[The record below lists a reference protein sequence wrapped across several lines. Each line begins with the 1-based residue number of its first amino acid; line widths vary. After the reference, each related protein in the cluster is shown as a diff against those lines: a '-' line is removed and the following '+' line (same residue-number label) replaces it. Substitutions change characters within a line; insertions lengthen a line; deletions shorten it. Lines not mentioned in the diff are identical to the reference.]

1 MKRSKIV
8 MRILIDT
15 SFILPALG
23 IDVGE
28 EIINIIKEFYN
39 HEVYFTELSLL
50 EAMWVIKRLI
60 KQGIE
65 VDFNVVKTGLKSINK
80 TYRLVKI
87 PISAYIKAVNDKRHN
102 DLIDLILYYTA
113 KAYNLRLLSLDLKL
127 KEIDKENI
135 VIQSLNES

>member
-1 MKRSKIV
+1 

-28 EIINIIKEFYN
+28 QVVNLIREFYN
-39 HEVYFTELSLL
+39 HEVYFIELSLL

-65 VDFNVVKTGLKSINK
+65 VDFSAVRTGLKSINK
-80 TYRLVKI
+80 TYHLLRI
-87 PISAYIKAVNDKRHN
+87 PTRAYINAVNDKRHS

-113 KAYNLRLLSLDLKL
+113 KAYNLKLLSLDNKL
-127 KEIDKENI
+127 KEIDRERI
-135 VIQSLNES
+135 IIQNLDE

>member
-1 MKRSKIV
+1 

-87 PISAYIKAVNDKRHN
+87 PRSAYIKGFGLHR
-102 DLIDLILYYTA
+102 I
-113 KAYNLRLLSLDLKL
+113 S
-127 KEIDKENI
+127 
-135 VIQSLNES
+135 